1 MISKIKEQ
9 DETFSDINVILKH
22 ILITDGFNFSLNF
35 HERRS
40 SFVSVLQYRSLKT
53 LYNQVNYSQR
63 KSMIVS
69 TPALKF

>member
-1 MISKIKEQ
+1 MK
-9 DETFSDINVILKH
+9 TFSDINVILKH
-22 ILITDGFNFSLNF
+22 LITDGFNFSLNF
-35 HERRS
+35 YYSS
-40 SFVSVLQYRSLKT
+40 SFVSVSFTET